1 MSEYTLDAGA
11 AKKAENL
18 FSKIE
23 EKGKYAGIF
32 TRAEKTV
39 SKKGTKG
46 IDFSFKS
53 ESGATADYLTIWTH
67 NGDGVQLPGYNTL
80 MAIMTCLK
88 VKSLDPEN
96 GEVEKYDS
104 ATQKRIKT
112 SVPLFKE
119 LMNKPIGLLM
129 IMEEYAKMSNGYA
142 TGETAW
148 KPTIVAPFTADG
160 FTATEVLTKAT
171 SPATVEKMVDQLR
184 DKPLKNK
191 PAASSD
197 NGFGDQKQHASS
209 DPLGGDDI
217 PF

>member
-1 MSEYTLDAGA
+1 MSEYTLDTGA

-23 EKGKYAGIF
+23 EKGKYTGIF

-39 SKKGTKG
+39 SKKGSKG
-46 IDFSFKS
+46 VDFSFKS
-53 ESGATADYLTIWTH
+53 NSGSTADYLSIWTH
-67 NGDGVQLPGYNTL
+67 NGEGKQLQGFNTL

-119 LMNKPIGLLM
+119 LMGKPIGLLL
-129 IMEEYAKMSNGYA
+129 IMEEYAKMMDGQP
-142 TGETAW
+142 TGDTAW

-160 FTATEVLTKAT
+160 FTASEVLTKAT

-191 PAASSD
+191 PAASAD
-197 NGFGDQKQHASS
+197 NGFS
-209 DPLGGDDI
+209 DPSQKAGADLESDI
-217 PF
+217 PW